1 MAAMGRADKPDGLF
15 RQNSGASVRRMSDEN
30 TVTFYLHAKL
40 RRQAEAGQHNF
51 ISKVSDVLTGAGL
64 QVDFDDDSDAARLRA
79 IGRPGHSLHLMEEP
93 PTTRGLTFRR
103 TYIYPFWHIEKQ
115 AKRWEWPV
123 ANASFDAAAQDPVK
137 AGNFY
142 RFWQKRLLG
151 GAPAEATRESFVYVP
166 LQGRLTMCRSFQTC
180 SPIEMVQAVLDHEP
194 TRQIMVTLHPS
205 EHYSRQE
212 QDALEAL
219 MDRHDRIHVHSG
231 AMERHLKGCD
241 YVVTQNS
248 GVGFMGYFF
257 GKPLILFG
265 QSDFH
270 HIALN
275 VGDIGVAEAF
285 ARAPDH
291 APDYAAYL
299 FWFLQKG
306 AINAGRP
313 EALQKIRNVLRGHGW
328 PV

>member
-1 MAAMGRADKPDGLF
+1 MAVGGRADNPDGLSMPEC
-15 RQNSGASVRRMSDEN
+15 RASVPAMSDEN

-51 ISKVSDVLTGAGL
+51 IAKVSEVLTGAGL
-64 QVDFDDDSDAARLRA
+64 QVAFDDDGDAARLRA

-93 PTTRGLTFRR
+93 PTARGLTFRR

-123 ANASFDAAAQDPVK
+123 AQASFDAAVQDPIK
-137 AGNFY
+137 SANFY
-142 RFWQKRLLG
+142 RFWQNRLFDD
-151 GAPAEATRESFVYVP
+151 APASATRDGFVYVP
-166 LQGRLTMCRSFQTC
+166 LQGRLTTQRSFQTC
-180 SPIEMVQAVLDHEP
+180 SPIDMVQAVLDHEP
-194 TRQIMVTLHPS
+194 ERQIMVTLHPS
-205 EHYSRQE
+205 EDYAMQE

-219 MDRHDRIHVHSG
+219 VNQHDRLYVRSG
-231 AMERHLKGCD
+231 GMERYLKGCD

-248 GVGFMGYFF
+248 SVGFMGYFF

-275 VGDIGVAEAF
+275 VRDIGVAEAF

-291 APDYAAYL
+291 APDHAAYL
-299 FWFLQKG
+299 FWFLQKN

-313 EALQKIRNVLRGHGW
+313 EALQKIRNVLRSHGW